1 MVSKFS
7 KNLNKKFQSGASSIK
22 KFVNHA
28 PENLNTA
35 SNVLS
40 KTSDVLGKVSSVTN
54 KILNNPL
61 TAGIV
66 AANPELLPFYAGAE
80 GVNAGLMTGAK
91 ITGKASNIT
100 GQLSN
105 SLEKNK
111 SSNVQQYQ

>member
-7 KNLNKKFQSGASSIK
+7 KNLNKKFQSGAGLVK
-22 KFVNHA
+22 KFVN
-28 PENLNTA
+28 NTPQNVDIA

-40 KTSDVLGKVSSVTN
+40 KTSNVLTKVSGITN
-54 KILNNPL
+54 KVLNNPL

-66 AANPELLPFYAGAE
+66 ASNPELLPFYAGAQAAN
-80 GVNAGLMTGAK
+80 VGLMTGAK
-91 ITGKASNIT
+91 VTGKAANVTSQI
-100 GQLSN
+100 SN